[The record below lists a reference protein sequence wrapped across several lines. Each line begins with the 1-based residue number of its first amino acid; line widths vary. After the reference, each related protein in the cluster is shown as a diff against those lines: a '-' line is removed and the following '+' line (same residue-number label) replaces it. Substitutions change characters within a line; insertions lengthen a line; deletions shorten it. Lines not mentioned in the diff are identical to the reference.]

1 MAFKRI
7 TIAALVAL
15 TITAAALADGSEQA
29 AGDDVALTANIS
41 RYVQLDLM
49 AAAGMMGADEG
60 VAAMREYSAGLDPFY
75 REILYERYKKDA
87 TGAALLNFFT
97 GGLGSW
103 TMGDRLAGGVL
114 TAGGVAVMAMSA
126 LMMPMGLGLDIDV
139 RAMSKAAMISGT
151 VVGVAGI
158 AYPYISAHRRNARLR
173 EALSY

>member
-7 TIAALVAL
+7 TIAALIAL
-15 TITAAALADGSEQA
+15 TITAAFADGSEPA
-29 AGDDVALTANIS
+29 PGDETALTANIS
-41 RYVQLDLM
+41 RFVQLDLM
-49 AAAGMMGADEG
+49 AAAGMMAADEG
-60 VAAMREYSAGLDPFY
+60 VAAMRAYSAGLDPFY

-103 TMGDRLAGGVL
+103 AMGDKLAGGVL

-126 LMMPMGLGLDIDV
+126 LMMPMGLGLDVDV
-139 RAMSKAAMISGT
+139 RAMSKAAMISGA
-151 VVGVAGI
+151 VVGVAGV
-158 AYPYISAHRRNARLR
+158 AYPYLSAYRRNERLR

>member
-1 MAFKRI
+1 MAYKRI

-15 TITAAALADGSEQA
+15 ILTAAAFADGSEQA
-29 AGDDVALTANIS
+29 TGDAALTANIS

-49 AAAGMMGADEG
+49 AAAGMMAADEG

-114 TAGGVAVMAMSA
+114 TAGGVTVMAMSV